1 MMVGDK
7 RSRNCALVT
16 LKGNGASG
24 DSPGTTELDGA
35 AASAVE
41 GVASIEQASAS
52 AEFIEM
58 IRKAVTETNKDP
70 VACPN
75 NASKVQKFTIL
86 PIDFSVE
93 TDEFTPTLKL
103 KRSFVH
109 DKYIEVIDKMYDLKE
124 DYVPFGDVAVAPASA
139 APAPASAPEPVSEPE
154 PAATE
159 PVEEPDPSG
168 ADEATELLAESERAR
183 TGC

>member
-1 MMVGDK
+1 MIQDAIV
-7 RSRNCALVT
+7 
-16 LKGNGASG
+16 
-24 DSPGTTELDGA
+24 
-35 AASAVE
+35 AV
-41 GVASIEQASAS
+41 
-52 AEFIEM
+52 
-58 IRKAVTETNKDP
+58 NKDP

-109 DKYIEVIDKMYDLKE
+109 HKYIDVINKMYDSK
-124 DYVPFGDVAVAPASA
+124 DNYVPFGDVAVAPASA
-139 APAPASAPEPVSEPE
+139 PPAPASAP
-154 PAATE
+154 E

-168 ADEATELLAESERAR
+168 ADEATELLAESESAPEPV
-183 TGC
+183 